1 VHASDTVA
9 ARLADLLL
17 TVGEGPGLAVAVVA
31 SRIVDRGLLLDT
43 EG

>member
-17 TVGEGPGLAVAVVA
+17 TVGEGPGLAVAVA